1 MTQQTFTDVE
11 YDHQRIKTRR
21 RQFLEDMERIIPWKL
36 LIDIITPHYYS
47 KKRGRPP
54 VDLETMLRMY
64 LVQNWFHL
72 SDRGTE
78 EEIADSYA
86 IRQFLKINFF
96 DRQAPDAT
104 PLLKFRRLIEKNNL
118 AEKIF
123 SEINSLLEKAGLMMR
138 CGSIVDATIISAPSS
153 TKNHDKK
160 RDPEMHQTK
169 KGNQWHFGM
178 KVHIGVDAGSGYVH
192 TITGTAANVHDLE
205 ELPHLVRSDDEVVYG
220 DAGYTGASKRAE
232 IQDDDRLKNV
242 EFIINRRPSSMR
254 CRSRYQG
261 IDWDKQIE
269 KRKSSIRSKVEHPFL
284 IVKRLFSY
292 AKTSYRGIAKNMNR
306 LHILFAF
313 ANLVMCSRAGRREE
327 FCSVW

>member
-1 MTQQTFTDVE
+1 
-11 YDHQRIKTRR
+11 
-21 RQFLEDMERIIPWKL
+21 
-36 LIDIITPHYYS
+36 
-47 KKRGRPP
+47 
-54 VDLETMLRMY
+54 
-64 LVQNWFHL
+64 
-72 SDRGTE
+72 
-78 EEIADSYA
+78 
-86 IRQFLKINFF
+86 
-96 DRQAPDAT
+96 
-104 PLLKFRRLIEKNNL
+104 
-118 AEKIF
+118 
-123 SEINSLLEKAGLMMR
+123 MMR
-138 CGSIVDATIISAPSS
+138 CGTIVDATIISAPGS

-192 TITGTAANVHDLE
+192 TMTGTAANVHDLE
-205 ELPHLVRSDDEVVYG
+205 ELLHLVRSDDEVVYG

-232 IQDDDRLKNV
+232 IQDDDRLKHV
-242 EFIINRRPSSMR
+242 EFIINRRLSSMR

-261 IDWDKQIE
+261 IDRDKQIE